1 MQRQFPPSKIYL
13 DTCCLGRPFDDQAQ
27 DRVRQETGALR
38 RINAYFLSGDLRWI
52 VSDAV
57 AYEVSRNPNALHRE
71 DISTNFKLAYQTVLV
86 GEEETARAIHLEEVG
101 FHWFDALHIACA
113 ESGGADV
120 LLTTDD
126 GMLTRAKRLGAQLHV
141 RIENPYIWLQEIER

>member
-1 MQRQFPPSKIYL
+1 MQRQFPPLKIYL

-57 AYEVSRNPNALHRE
+57 ANEVARNPHVTQRNN
-71 DISTNFKLAYQTVLV
+71 ISAKLLTADQTVPI
-86 GEEETARAIHLEEVG
+86 GEAETARAIHLEGLG

-141 RIENPYIWLQEIER
+141 RIENPYTWLLEIER